1 MRSEAYRRENE
12 GRELSEDEEPEH
24 RGEDQV
30 VSNICRYYTMSRA
43 QEANVEDETDFKWGN
58 KRGDGV
64 KNKDV

>member
-30 VSNICRYYTMSRA
+30 
-43 QEANVEDETDFKWGN
+43 
-58 KRGDGV
+58 
-64 KNKDV
+64 